1 MREVNELMK
10 DLARER
16 PVSHSEA
23 DFQHALAW
31 HVREVDP
38 DAPVRLEWPVEL
50 PDSEKRIYVD
60 LCLPSCKVAVELKYR
75 TQKLKHEHEGERFDL
90 RHQSAQD
97 TGRYGFLKDVQRL
110 EQLSLSEP
118 TNVRAGFAILLT
130 NDPLYWEEPSSD
142 WKKAIDG
149 AFRIHEGRT
158 ITGKMA
164 FAARAAPG
172 GIKGFE
178 DPICLKGTYTLRWR
192 EYSDPGD
199 EAYRRFRYLA
209 VQVGCPSA
217 PDEARKS
224 C

>member
-1 MREVNELMK
+1 MLDVTKLMK
-10 DLARER
+10 RLALDR
-16 PVSHSEA
+16 PVFHSEA

-31 HVREVDP
+31 HIHQVRLDP
-38 DAPVRLEWPVEL
+38 RVRLEWPVKL
-50 PDSEKRIYVD
+50 PDAEKRIYVD
-60 LCLPSCKVAVELKYR
+60 LYLPGCEVAVELKYR
-75 TQKLKHEHEGERFDL
+75 TRKLEHEHEGDQFDL
-90 RHQSAQD
+90 LDQSAQD
-97 TGRYGFLKDVQRL
+97 TGRYGFLKDIQRL
-110 EQLSLSEP
+110 EQLTEQK
-118 TNVRAGFAILLT
+118 VARAGFAVLLT
-130 NDPLYWEEPSSD
+130 NDPLYWEEPSSG
-142 WKKAIDG
+142 WKKAIDA

-217 PDEARKS
+217 LDEARKS